1 MGVDIY
7 GKEPNLTSKKP
18 EMDWDNDALTEAD
31 KKAYWEV
38 LEDWEDKNPGYYF
51 RSNWWGWRPIVM
63 LCDVAAHNHKLDI
76 KTESW
81 MGNDGMG
88 PDTWEECTA
97 LADALQDLI
106 DKDGSFE
113 EEEDV
118 IYCNMGSW
126 STMNGGIVS
135 EDIIEELNEVLPYGK
150 VTMTGIVRDDGV
162 YYPSHSSPKWLID
175 QFIVFLRH
183 CGGFSVW

>member
-1 MGVDIY
+1 MSEGVQ
-7 GKEPNLTSKKP
+7 ESEEQL
-18 EMDWDNDALTEAD
+18 
-31 KKAYWEV
+31 EV
-38 LEDWEDKNPGYYF
+38 SEDE
-51 RSNWWGWRPIVM
+51 
-63 LCDVAAHNHKLDI
+63 
-76 KTESW
+76 
-81 MGNDGMG
+81 
-88 PDTWEECTA
+88 
-97 LADALQDLI
+97 
-106 DKDGSFE
+106 SFE

>member
-7 GKEPNLTSKKP
+7 GKEPKLTSKKP